1 VGARVMLNHLAWA
14 KNYRDR
20 AAKCRAIAK
29 ETTSA
34 SFEEC
39 YRMLA
44 DHYILL
50 ADLEED
56 YVRRSVAMQQ
66 AGPGLR

>member
-1 VGARVMLNHLAWA
+1 MLNHLAWA
-14 KNYRDR
+14 KSYRDR

-34 SFEEC
+34 SFEKC

-56 YVRRSVAMQQ
+56 YVRRSVARQLP
-66 AGPGLR
+66 GPQLK